1 MKTYFSSE
9 YNGCGFLIQSSQLSR
24 CRLKLDSYAAQGVV
38 LHYLGEW
45 GGGGGGVSLLHS
57 RVCIS
62 SHHIRESVVR
72 LLLGVIGCL
81 VAGIAMF

>member
-1 MKTYFSSE
+1 MAV
-9 YNGCGFLIQSSQLSR
+9 GFLFSLANSV
-24 CRLKLDSYAAQGVV
+24 GVV
-38 LHYLGEW
+38 SNLTAMLLRESFSITWGSG